1 MKKFKEELHS
11 KGRFYSLLTDREINM
26 FLMFR
31 KNIGMKSMKEYHDL
45 YLECDV
51 LESDVFEK
59 FRNNSLKN
67 FVLCPSHY
75 KLECNA

>member
-1 MKKFKEELHS
+1 MKKFKEESHS
-11 KGRFYSLLTDREINM
+11 KGRFYSLLTGREINM

-51 LESDVFEK
+51 LESDVLEK

-67 FVLCPSHY
+67 FVLRPRHY